1 MENITR
7 ISDLPDP
14 TNPSAITHS
23 IGQAGTMQNT
33 FNPNMQQSPDTNG
46 YIPINL
52 HPNPYGISAQN
63 PIMSPPQQTVA
74 IQQTKHQY
82 ISEEQLAEIQ
92 TLKQQR
98 LPSRDIPRDQDEYNH
113 DEQITPNYIP
123 KANQQRDYVRDHED
137 MTEKNLREYE
147 EKNRKEK
154 RLDIILTELQV
165 PIFIAILFFFFQ
177 LPMIN
182 TMIFK
187 RFSFLSIY
195 NADGNFNFIGLV
207 FKSILFGSLYYI
219 ILKTTNFLSEI

>member
-14 TNPSAITHS
+14 NNPSNS
-23 IGQAGTMQNT
+23 GLQNT

-63 PIMSPPQQTVA
+63 PIMTPPQQTVPV
-74 IQQTKHQY
+74 QPKQSQQY
-82 ISEEQLAEIQ
+82 ISEEQRAQIQ
-92 TLKQQR
+92 AMQQQR
-98 LPSRDIPRDQDEYNH
+98 LPSRDIPQDQSDYNH

-123 KANQQRDYVRDHED
+123 KAGLQRDYVRDHED

-165 PIFIAILFFFFQ
+165 PIFIAVLFFFFQ
-177 LPMIN
+177 LPMVN
-182 TMIFK
+182 TLIFK
-187 RFSFLSIY
+187 RFAFLSIF
-195 NADGNFNFIGLV
+195 NADGNFNFGGLL
-207 FKSILFGSLYYI
+207 FKSILFGSLYYF
-219 ILKTTNFLSEI
+219 ILKSTIFLSEI